1 MRNQFFINKS
11 IETTSVK
18 ILTLFHDNLTS
29 EFKHL
34 YERIKVINIQ
44 NIPIKEGGEEF
55 VLPDS

>member
-1 MRNQFFINKS
+1 MNKS

-18 ILTLFHDNLTS
+18 ILTLFHDNLTR

-44 NIPIKEGGEEF
+44 NIPIEEGGEEF
-55 VLPDS
+55 AR